1 MLNLYLSKNLG
12 ITYKIIERFDNLIAA
27 KEYLVKNSANI
38 EKSRWF
44 IEDRHGRMLLVCPV
58 FEEVAKLIHQVG
70 ISEDP
75 YLRLYL
81 QQQRFKI

>member
-1 MLNLYLSKNLG
+1 MLKLYLSRNLG
-12 ITYKIIERFDNLIAA
+12 VTYKIIERFDNLIAA
-27 KEYLVKNSANI
+27 KEYLEKNAYKL

-44 IEDRHGRMLLVCPV
+44 IENRKGRMLLVCSV

-75 YLRLYL
+75 YLKLYL
-81 QQQRFKI
+81 QQRLD

>member
-1 MLNLYLSKNLG
+1 MLNLYQSKNLG
-12 ITYKIIERFDNLIAA
+12 VTYKIIERFDNLIAA
-27 KEYLVKNSANI
+27 KEYLAENSYKI

-58 FEEVAKLIHQVG
+58 FEDVAKIIHQFG

-75 YLRLYL
+75 YLKIYL
-81 QQQRFKI
+81 QQRRLKI